1 MALKA
6 LGVHLSTLAMPS
18 VLHASS
24 KLRIL
29 AEKDVP
35 PNTVEAHAILKE
47 VVGTKVALL
56 SGGI

>member
-6 LGVHLSTLAMPS
+6 LGLRLSASAMPS
-18 VLHASS
+18 LLHASS
-24 KLRIL
+24 RLRFL
-29 AEKDVP
+29 AEKGVQ
-35 PNTVEAHAILKE
+35 PNTAEAHAILKE